1 MEQKEQKPLKKRGR
15 KPINIDLVELER
27 LSGMGLSE
35 RQIASA
41 LDISNSTLTRKKH
54 IEQIEHALKRGRAKA
69 VALVSSKLFD
79 NAMEG
84 KETSAI
90 FFLKNRDPENWKD
103 RQEVINASINLND
116 VINGAKTRIGGSMT
130 NIIDAKEINPL
141 PTRDQ
146 EGEQLLSKKMK
157 QKNTKG

>member
-1 MEQKEQKPLKKRGR
+1 MDNKEQKLPKKVGR

-27 LSGMGLSE
+27 LAGMGLSE

-69 VALVSSKLFD
+69 VAQVSSKLFD

-103 RQEVINASINLND
+103 RQEVINASINLNE

-141 PTRDQ
+141 PKADA
-146 EGEQLLSKKMK
+146 EGEQLVSKKMQ
-157 QKNTKG
+157 QKNQKG

>member
-1 MEQKEQKPLKKRGR
+1 MEQKEQKLPKKPGR
-15 KPINIDLVELER
+15 KPINIDIVELER
-27 LSGMGLSE
+27 LAGMGLSE

-54 IEQIEHALKRGRAKA
+54 IKQIEHALKKGRAKA

-116 VINGAKTRIGGSMT
+116 VINGAKTRLGGSMT

-141 PTRDQ
+141 PTKDE
-146 EGEQLLSKKMK
+146 EGEQLVSKKLQ
-157 QKNTKG
+157 QKNKKG

>member
-1 MEQKEQKPLKKRGR
+1 MNNKEQKPLKKRGR

-27 LSGMGLSE
+27 LAGMGLSE

-146 EGEQLLSKKMK
+146 EGEQLLSKKMQ

>member
-1 MEQKEQKPLKKRGR
+1 MDNKEQKPLKKRGR

>member
-1 MEQKEQKPLKKRGR
+1 MEQKEQKLPKKPGR
-15 KPINIDLVELER
+15 KPINIDIVELER
-27 LSGMGLSE
+27 LAGMGLSE

-54 IEQIEHALKRGRAKA
+54 IKQIEHALKKGRAKA

-116 VINGAKTRIGGSMT
+116 VINVAKTRIGGSMT

-141 PTRDQ
+141 HTSDG
-146 EGEQLLSKKMK
+146 EGGQLVSKKLQEK
-157 QKNTKG
+157 KKG

>member
-1 MEQKEQKPLKKRGR
+1 MEQKEQKLAKKRGR

-54 IEQIEHALKRGRAKA
+54 IKQIEHALKKGRAKA

-116 VINGAKTRIGGSMT
+116 VINGAKTRLGGHMT
-130 NIIDAKEINPL
+130 NIIDAKEIKPL
-141 PTRDQ
+141 HTSDA
-146 EGEQLLSKKMK
+146 EGEQLVSKKLQ
-157 QKNTKG
+157 QKKTKG

>member
-1 MEQKEQKPLKKRGR
+1 MEQKEQKLPKKPGR
-15 KPINIDLVELER
+15 KPINIDIVELER
-27 LSGMGLSE
+27 LAGMGLSE

-54 IEQIEHALKRGRAKA
+54 IKQIEHALKKGRAKA

-116 VINGAKTRIGGSMT
+116 VINGAKTRLGGHMT
-130 NIIDAKEINPL
+130 NIIDAKEIKPL
-141 PTRDQ
+141 HTSDA
-146 EGEQLLSKKMK
+146 EGEQLVSKKLQ
-157 QKNTKG
+157 QKKTKG